1 MGVVASGLKGS
12 YWFLSSCCLS
22 SSFSCVS
29 SSSWQLLCEHGKR
42 RTGGKGF
49 VFAETRKGGSLA
61 NGEQED
67 PMDFGVS
74 HTYERCVESDTL
86 AISQEGLHELK
97 QHLRRGKWVTYSD
110 RCTHLK
116 I

>member
-1 MGVVASGLKGS
+1 
-12 YWFLSSCCLS
+12 
-22 SSFSCVS
+22 
-29 SSSWQLLCEHGKR
+29 
-42 RTGGKGF
+42 
-49 VFAETRKGGSLA
+49 
-61 NGEQED
+61 
-67 PMDFGVS
+67 MDFGVS

-97 QHLRRGKWVTYSD
+97 QHLRRGTWVTYSD